1 MDLSKSDRR
10 LVTFYSYKGG
20 VGRTMTLANVAFR
33 LADAYALRV
42 IAVDWDLDAPGL
54 HRFFGLSGEEVT
66 EAQGV
71 LDYFV
76 AFRDGQRD
84 NAPGVPDISAWPIK
98 LTRRPFAPRRGSLSV
113 LIAGRQDAGYTERMR
128 TFDWQPFYAGGSGG
142 RAVASLRRQLMGG
155 ADLVLVDSRTGL
167 ADAGDLC
174 TVQLPDGVV
183 LMAGPNEQSLEGLE
197 RIARKIASTSVQ
209 GRGARK
215 PSRSW
220 VALSR
225 VPVFEESYLASEWF
239 KEHEAWFARGVS
251 AGLWSREDHAN
262 ELRTF
267 EIPYRTRWAFGE
279 QLLHD
284 QAAAD
289 PWDPVAGAFAQLTV
303 TILKWAG
310 GDQPSTARPSTP
322 APAPVSRI
330 EEAPAEDIEALQNLV
345 ADAQRRGDINALS
358 MALFRLDE
366 ALGGAQRTDER
377 LRVLERLSGIT
388 LGQGNWGSYAKLLN
402 AMGLAQIERR
412 LFNEAW
418 ALLERALDIG
428 REIGNRSSELQ
439 TFLEMGI
446 LRHRQKRFEDALPL
460 LNDALAISRELADP
474 RGMATILLWLGI
486 THASSGRI
494 DAAVLLLHDSAEV
507 YGKIGDIKG
516 EASALRKLLDLPPH
530 STPIPDVAALR
541 ARLAELEAIKSS
553 AAASAP

>member
-54 HRFFGLSGEEVT
+54 HRFFGLSGEEVN

-76 AFRDGQRD
+76 AYRDGLRE

-113 LIAGRQDAGYTERMR
+113 LLAGRQDPGYVERMLS
-128 TFDWQPFYAGGSGG
+128 FDWQPFYPGGPGA
-142 RAVASLRRQLMGG
+142 RAVASLRRQLIGA

-167 ADAGDLC
+167 ADAGGLC

-183 LMAGPNEQSLEGLE
+183 LMAGPNEQSLEGVE
-197 RIARKIASTSVQ
+197 RIARKIVAANEQ
-209 GRGARK
+209 ARGRRT
-215 PSRSW
+215 PPRVW

-239 KEHEAWFARGVS
+239 KEHETWFARGVS
-251 AGLWSREDHAN
+251 AGLWSKDEHPN
-262 ELRTF
+262 EIRTY
-267 EIPYRTRWAFGE
+267 EIPHRARWAFGE

-284 QAAAD
+284 QASAD

-303 TILKWAG
+303 TLLRWAG
-310 GDQPSTARPSTP
+310 GDQPVRQSTP
-322 APAPVSRI
+322 APRE
-330 EEAPAEDIEALQNLV
+330 EEAPSEDIEALQRLV
-345 ADAQRRGDINALS
+345 GEAHRQGDINALI

-366 ALGGAQRTDER
+366 ALGGSQRTDER
-377 LRVLERLSGIT
+377 LRVLEQLSGVK
-388 LGQGNWGSYAKLLN
+388 LGQGNWGAYAKLLN

-418 ALLERALDIG
+418 SLLERALNIG

-446 LRHRQKRFEDALPL
+446 LRHRQKRFEEALPL
-460 LNDALAISRELADP
+460 LNDALAIATELSDA
-474 RGMATILLWLGI
+474 RSTATILFWLGI
-486 THASSGRI
+486 THASSEQTDG
-494 DAAVLLLHDSAEV
+494 AARLFRESAET
-507 YGKIGDIKG
+507 YGKIGDLKG
-516 EASALRKLLDLPPH
+516 EASALRKLLALPVH
-530 STPIPDVAALR
+530 STPIVDAPTLR
-541 ARLAELEAIKSS
+541 ARLEELDAIKSS
-553 AAASAP
+553 TASAT